1 MLNAKRLNFFNVS
14 SHIANAATIKVNM
27 AKTLRDGIG
36 NKGVNFTMQ
45 KMNIAPIAI

>member
-1 MLNAKRLNFFNVS
+1 MLNVKRLNFFNVS
-14 SHIANAATIKVNM
+14 SQIANTAIINVSI
-27 AKTLRDGIG
+27 AKTVREFVG